1 MTSPV
6 GHRTHDD
13 IYPRPPKGTAVA
25 TTIEISPT
33 GATLQELR
41 LPFEGPVRV
50 EISPESGRRIDASHE
65 VISDIIS
72 RGEVIYG
79 VNTGFGKLADRRISK
94 DELLELQRR
103 VVESHM
109 VGVGEPLRDETVR
122 GMMLVKIL
130 SLCQG
135 HSGIRREVIDL
146 LVSMLDHDILPVIPS
161 QGSVGASGDLAPLSH
176 MAGAMTGHGE
186 VRIDGAVFPAVE
198 GLEKHGL
205 APVELGPK
213 EGVALINGVQAST
226 ALALHGLFLAEKV
239 FNAALAAGA
248 LTMEATAGRQQA
260 LDERIQLI
268 RGQLGQVRAARSLR
282 DLVAGSEVL
291 ETEFEGRRLQDPYS
305 LRCMPQVM
313 GASLDLLEQAGRVLE
328 REANAVSDNPL
339 VFPEDGE
346 ILSGGNFHG
355 QPVAFAADMIAMAL
369 CEIGSLAERRTAMI
383 VDSSMSGLPPFL
395 VEGAGLNSG
404 FLMAQVTSAA
414 LVAENRS
421 RAFPASVDSIPT
433 SAGQE
438 DHVSMATH
446 AGTRLQ
452 NMARNASY
460 VISIELLAAAQGSEM
475 RSGGARAEGL
485 KPVYRMV
492 RDRSAYLEQDRA
504 LAEDMELVSSDILAG
519 GYLRYGSVEIEGLGG
534 GA

>member
-1 MTSPV
+1 MGGLTLPAPRGHDHTESCERTTMT
-6 GHRTHDD
+6 
-13 IYPRPPKGTAVA
+13 A
-25 TTIEISPT
+25 TITISPE
-33 GATLQELR
+33 GATLRELR

-50 EISPESGRRIDASHE
+50 EISPASAQRVEAAHR
-65 VISDIIS
+65 VISDIIA

-109 VGVGEPLRDETVR
+109 VGVGEPLGDTTVR
-122 GMMLVKIL
+122 GMMLVKLL

-135 HSGIRREVIDL
+135 HSGARLEVIRL
-146 LVSMLDHDILPVIPS
+146 LADMLNNDILPVIPS

-176 MAGAMTGHGE
+176 MAGVMTGLGR
-186 VRIDGAVFPAVE
+186 VRIGGHEQDAVE
-198 GLEKHGL
+198 GLRRFGL
-205 APVELGPK
+205 EPVELGPK

-239 FNAALAAGA
+239 LNGGLSAGA

-260 LDERIQLI
+260 LDDRIQQI
-268 RGQLGQVRAARSLR
+268 RGQLGQIRVAESLR
-282 DLVAGSEVL
+282 GLVEGSGVL
-291 ETEFEGRRLQDPYS
+291 ADEFEGRRLQDPYS

-313 GASLDLLEQAGRVLE
+313 GAALDLLEQAGRVLE

-339 VFPEDGE
+339 VFPEDGVV
-346 ILSGGNFHG
+346 LSGGNFHG
-355 QPVAFAADMIAMAL
+355 QPVAFASDMIAMAL
-369 CEIGSLAERRTAMI
+369 CEIGSISERRTAMI
-383 VDSSMSGLPPFL
+383 VDTSMSGLPPFL

-438 DHVSMATH
+438 DHVSMGMH
-446 AGTRLQ
+446 AGTRLLP
-452 NMARNASY
+452 MARNAAY
-460 VISIELLAAAQGSEM
+460 VVAIELLAAAQGSDM
-475 RSGGARAEGL
+475 RSGGADAAKL
-485 KPVYRMV
+485 KPVHELV
-492 RDRSAYLEQDRA
+492 RSRSAHLDQDRA
-504 LAEDMELVSSDILAG
+504 LAEDMELVAAD
-519 GYLRYGSVEIEGLGG
+519 VLGG
-534 GA
+534 AYLPHGRITVEGVSA

>member
-1 MTSPV
+1 MTS
-6 GHRTHDD
+6 
-13 IYPRPPKGTAVA
+13 
-25 TTIEISPT
+25 TITISPE
-33 GATLQELR
+33 GATLADLR
-41 LPFEGPVRV
+41 LPFEGPVHVAISSESV
-50 EISPESGRRIDASHE
+50 ERINAAYR
-65 VISDIIS
+65 VISDIIA

-109 VGVGEPLRDETVR
+109 VGVGEPLGDATVR
-122 GMMLVKIL
+122 GMMLVKLL

-135 HSGIRREVIDL
+135 HSGARFEVISL
-146 LVSMLDHDILPVIPS
+146 LAEMLNADILPVIPS

-176 MAGAMTGHGE
+176 MAGAMTGLGT
-186 VRIDGAVFPAVE
+186 VRIGGVEMSALDGLKHA
-198 GLEKHGL
+198 GLS
-205 APVELGPK
+205 PVELGPK

-226 ALALHGLFLAEKV
+226 ALALHGLFLAEKIL
-239 FNAALAAGA
+239 NAGLAAGA
-248 LTMEATAGRQQA
+248 LTMEATAGRQEA
-260 LDERIQLI
+260 LDPRIQNI
-268 RGQLGQVRAARSLR
+268 RGQIGQIRVAESLR
-282 DLVAGSEVL
+282 ALVADSEVL
-291 ETEFEGRRLQDPYS
+291 ATEFEGRRLQDPYS

-313 GASLDLLEQAGRVLE
+313 GAALDLLDQAGRVLE

-339 VFPEDGE
+339 VFPEDKVV
-346 ILSGGNFHG
+346 LSGGNFHG

-369 CEIGSLAERRTAMI
+369 CEIGSISERRTAVL
-383 VDSSMSGLPPFL
+383 VDTSMSGLPPFL

-438 DHVSMATH
+438 DHVSMAAH

-452 NMARNASY
+452 PMAKNAAY
-460 VISIELLAAAQGSEM
+460 IVSIELLAAAQGSDM
-475 RSGGARAEGL
+475 RSGGAKAIRL
-485 KPVYRMV
+485 QPVHEQV
-492 RDRSAYLEQDRA
+492 RVRSRYLDQDRS
-504 LAEDMELVSSDILAG
+504 LAADMESVASDILSGA
-519 GYLRYGSVEIEGLGG
+519 YLGHGAVSVEGVT
-534 GA
+534 A